1 LLTNGLAIAAWTKT
15 NLGAWA
21 ATGPSARGAV
31 PRATGP
37 YEWEQL
43 AADLVVVEPILAEL
57 RAQLATPDRDIG
69 WNYDQR
75 TPFARTFV
83 EKRTIAQWLAAAHT
97 YHLHVGDREAADAE
111 LTALLQITGW
121 HAEDFTI
128 VGQMIRAALGGLAGN
143 CTWSALQAPGLTET
157 QLAGYQAQW
166 ERLDLLPAFI
176 RALEFERVGI
186 DELFVRVRQGGESFS
201 MVMGTGATGLARTG
215 EQALTLAWRAFA
227 AEGDEL
233 FYLRLI
239 QGQLDA
245 LRLLHRTKSWVV
257 AEPAFAASAA
267 QLAVFDTWRGRL
279 NMISAIAA
287 PNFSRAFTVQR
298 HFAAERE
305 LTLAALALERFHLRH
320 QRYPAALVE
329 LVPGLLAAVPV
340 DWMDGKP
347 LRYRLNADGTFT
359 LWSIGEDLKD
369 DGGDP
374 TPVAGSPPQS
384 PFWERRDVVWPGP
397 LP

>member
-1 LLTNGLAIAAWTKT
+1 
-15 NLGAWA
+15 
-21 ATGPSARGAV
+21 
-31 PRATGP
+31 
-37 YEWEQL
+37 
-43 AADLVVVEPILAEL
+43 
-57 RAQLATPDRDIG
+57 
-69 WNYDQR
+69 
-75 TPFARTFV
+75 
-83 EKRTIAQWLAAAHT
+83 
-97 YHLHVGDREAADAE
+97 
-111 LTALLQITGW
+111 
-121 HAEDFTI
+121 
-128 VGQMIRAALGGLAGN
+128 
-143 CTWSALQAPGLTET
+143 
-157 QLAGYQAQW
+157 
-166 ERLDLLPAFI
+166 
-176 RALEFERVGI
+176 
-186 DELFVRVRQGGESFS
+186 

-257 AEPAFAASAA
+257 A
-267 QLAVFDTWRGRL
+267 D
-279 NMISAIAA
+279 
-287 PNFSRAFTVQR
+287 RAFTVQR